1 MEQTQV
7 KTRSNTLEPVSFDK
21 ITARL
26 SSICSWQ
33 LDFKS
38 TPNMF
43 SIDWCAP
50 IKSVDPISISKKICA
65 RIYHGIPTSEL
76 DAMSAELCAAM
87 AINNPDYGKLAS
99 RIVVSNNQKVTPDN
113 LFGVIKL
120 SEENTDANGN
130 KSPLYHP
137 DVAAF
142 ITKWADILDDMIC
155 YDRDYDIDF
164 FGFKTLSR
172 SYLLKS
178 NGSIIERPQHLWM
191 RVAVFLH
198 APYSQK
204 IYIDAGDQESG
215 DQDSGDQDSG
225 GQESGDQNTHEF
237 IRMMLQPY
245 FDKIKE
251 TYDALSCKEFI
262 HATPTL
268 FHAGTPRPQC
278 SSCFLMG
285 TEDSVE
291 GIYKT
296 ISDAAMIS
304 KWAGGIGLHISNIR
318 ANGSYIRKTAGR
330 SLGIMP
336 MLKVYNDTARYI
348 NQSGRRNG
356 SFALYIEPWHAD
368 IFDFLDAKK
377 NQGAEEAR
385 ARDLFYAL
393 WIPDLFMQRVRDD
406 LNWCLM
412 CPDESPGLCDCYG
425 EEFETLYKSYESS
438 GKYRKELK
446 AREIWKAIIN
456 SQIETGTPYML
467 YKDAANSCSNQQNIG
482 MIKSSNLCVAPET
495 MILTDKG
502 QIEIQ
507 TLENQKI
514 NVWNG
519 HEFSEVVI
527 KQTNDCSKLI
537 TVELDDGS
545 ELTCTPYHKF
555 YIQKSYNKDNVDI
568 VEAQHLKK
576 DMKLIK
582 SEYPIIDQDQDLL
595 YSYTNGIFSGD
606 GTYYNNFDKEPIQC
620 KFKPLK
626 NQKYCDARK
635 RSEQSDEHK
644 HSEQCQGFSYA
655 KKARVTLYGDKIKLL
670 KHLEYKSHGDIK
682 DNRLN
687 VTLTEN
693 LKDKFFVPM
702 NYSMRSK
709 MEWLSGYSDADGCIA
724 RNGTNESLQIASI
737 HKEFLQKIK
746 LMLQTCGISCK
757 IKLLHDTR
765 TADLPDGKGGHKK
778 YNCKKIYRIL
788 IASCELQKLV
798 ELGFSPKR
806 LVINQ
811 RTPKRSATKFVKVK
825 NIIDN
830 ERYDKTF
837 CFTEP
842 KRNAGIFNGV
852 ITSQCTEILEYSDSK
867 EYAVCNL
874 ASVNLTQH
882 VKPNNKGIDEIS
894 RWQNI
899 VIITIDNC
907 QWCRLL
913 KALLNKYSIKY
924 TEYKLTRDKENNIE
938 WNGIGGNLMK
948 QYDLKKV
955 PQLFYNVDCHDC
967 HDYHD
972 LEQKGIINNL
982 DQDLD
987 TDEDEN
993 QDHSTD
999 LDEIKHIG
1007 GYDAVWNRIKPI
1019 FDYKG
1024 LYKNTQIITRNLN
1037 KIIDLNY
1044 YPVEETRISNLR
1056 HRPIGIGVQ
1065 GLADVFQLLRLPFGS
1080 HESRVLNAGIHETI
1094 SYAALS
1100 ESCNLAET
1108 TKPYETYEGSPL
1120 SRGLFQFDLWEKRGQ
1135 KREIQSLGLWNWDE
1149 LRERIKEHGVRNS
1162 LLLAPMPTAS
1172 TSQILGNNECFE
1184 PYTANVYT
1192 RRVLAGEFTVINRH
1206 LVNDLQCLDIQDDD
1220 MSSELVQYRGSVQN
1234 IDRIPGYFKDIYKTS
1249 WELKQKI
1256 LIDMARDRG
1265 FYICQSQSLNLFFE
1279 RPDYET
1285 LSKAHIYSWK
1295 SGLKTGSYYIRSK
1308 PALASQQFTV
1318 AVKKDSS
1325 TSQSSSQEPCEM
1337 CSA

>member
-38 TPNMF
+38 MPNMF

-113 LFGVIKL
+113 LTDVIKL

-215 DQDSGDQDSG
+215 DQESGDQESG
-225 GQESGDQNTHEF
+225 DQESGDQESGDQNTHEF

-482 MIKSSNLCVAPET
+482 MIKSSNLCS
-495 MILTDKG
+495 
-502 QIEIQ
+502 EI
-507 TLENQKI
+507 I
-514 NVWNG
+514 
-519 HEFSEVVI
+519 
-527 KQTNDCSKLI
+527 
-537 TVELDDGS
+537 
-545 ELTCTPYHKF
+545 
-555 YIQKSYNKDNVDI
+555 
-568 VEAQHLKK
+568 
-576 DMKLIK
+576 
-582 SEYPIIDQDQDLL
+582 
-595 YSYTNGIFSGD
+595 
-606 GTYYNNFDKEPIQC
+606 
-620 KFKPLK
+620 
-626 NQKYCDARK
+626 
-635 RSEQSDEHK
+635 
-644 HSEQCQGFSYA
+644 
-655 KKARVTLYGDKIKLL
+655 
-670 KHLEYKSHGDIK
+670 
-682 DNRLN
+682 
-687 VTLTEN
+687 
-693 LKDKFFVPM
+693 
-702 NYSMRSK
+702 
-709 MEWLSGYSDADGCIA
+709 
-724 RNGTNESLQIASI
+724 
-737 HKEFLQKIK
+737 
-746 LMLQTCGISCK
+746 
-757 IKLLHDTR
+757 
-765 TADLPDGKGGHKK
+765 
-778 YNCKKIYRIL
+778 
-788 IASCELQKLV
+788 
-798 ELGFSPKR
+798 
-806 LVINQ
+806 
-811 RTPKRSATKFVKVK
+811 
-825 NIIDN
+825 
-830 ERYDKTF
+830 
-837 CFTEP
+837 
-842 KRNAGIFNGV
+842 
-852 ITSQCTEILEYSDSK
+852 EYSDSK

-955 PQLFYNVDCHDC
+955 PQLFYNVDYHDC
-967 HDYHD
+967 HD

-982 DQDLD
+982 DQNQDLD
-987 TDEDEN
+987 P
-993 QDHSTD
+993 DHSTD

-1019 FDYKG
+1019 FDYEG

-1149 LRERIKEHGVRNS
+1149 LRERIIKHGVRNS

-1325 TSQSSSQEPCEM
+1325 TSQSSHEPCEM

>member
-1 MEQTQV
+1 
-7 KTRSNTLEPVSFDK
+7 
-21 ITARL
+21 
-26 SSICSWQ
+26 
-33 LDFKS
+33 
-38 TPNMF
+38 
-43 SIDWCAP
+43 
-50 IKSVDPISISKKICA
+50 
-65 RIYHGIPTSEL
+65 
-76 DAMSAELCAAM
+76 
-87 AINNPDYGKLAS
+87 
-99 RIVVSNNQKVTPDN
+99 
-113 LFGVIKL
+113 
-120 SEENTDANGN
+120 
-130 KSPLYHP
+130 
-137 DVAAF
+137 
-142 ITKWADILDDMIC
+142 
-155 YDRDYDIDF
+155 
-164 FGFKTLSR
+164 
-172 SYLLKS
+172 
-178 NGSIIERPQHLWM
+178 
-191 RVAVFLH
+191 
-198 APYSQK
+198 
-204 IYIDAGDQESG
+204 
-215 DQDSGDQDSG
+215 
-225 GQESGDQNTHEF
+225 
-237 IRMMLQPY
+237 
-245 FDKIKE
+245 
-251 TYDALSCKEFI
+251 
-262 HATPTL
+262 
-268 FHAGTPRPQC
+268 
-278 SSCFLMG
+278 
-285 TEDSVE
+285 
-291 GIYKT
+291 
-296 ISDAAMIS
+296 
-304 KWAGGIGLHISNIR
+304 
-318 ANGSYIRKTAGR
+318 
-330 SLGIMP
+330 
-336 MLKVYNDTARYI
+336 
-348 NQSGRRNG
+348 
-356 SFALYIEPWHAD
+356 
-368 IFDFLDAKK
+368 
-377 NQGAEEAR
+377 
-385 ARDLFYAL
+385 
-393 WIPDLFMQRVRDD
+393 MQRVRDD

-482 MIKSSNLCVAPET
+482 MIKSSNLCS
-495 MILTDKG
+495 
-502 QIEIQ
+502 EI
-507 TLENQKI
+507 I
-514 NVWNG
+514 
-519 HEFSEVVI
+519 
-527 KQTNDCSKLI
+527 
-537 TVELDDGS
+537 
-545 ELTCTPYHKF
+545 
-555 YIQKSYNKDNVDI
+555 
-568 VEAQHLKK
+568 
-576 DMKLIK
+576 
-582 SEYPIIDQDQDLL
+582 
-595 YSYTNGIFSGD
+595 
-606 GTYYNNFDKEPIQC
+606 
-620 KFKPLK
+620 
-626 NQKYCDARK
+626 
-635 RSEQSDEHK
+635 
-644 HSEQCQGFSYA
+644 
-655 KKARVTLYGDKIKLL
+655 
-670 KHLEYKSHGDIK
+670 
-682 DNRLN
+682 
-687 VTLTEN
+687 
-693 LKDKFFVPM
+693 
-702 NYSMRSK
+702 
-709 MEWLSGYSDADGCIA
+709 
-724 RNGTNESLQIASI
+724 
-737 HKEFLQKIK
+737 
-746 LMLQTCGISCK
+746 
-757 IKLLHDTR
+757 
-765 TADLPDGKGGHKK
+765 
-778 YNCKKIYRIL
+778 
-788 IASCELQKLV
+788 
-798 ELGFSPKR
+798 
-806 LVINQ
+806 
-811 RTPKRSATKFVKVK
+811 
-825 NIIDN
+825 
-830 ERYDKTF
+830 
-837 CFTEP
+837 
-842 KRNAGIFNGV
+842 
-852 ITSQCTEILEYSDSK
+852 EYSDSK

-955 PQLFYNVDCHDC
+955 PQLFYNVDYHDC
-967 HDYHD
+967 HD

-982 DQDLD
+982 DQNQDLD
-987 TDEDEN
+987 P
-993 QDHSTD
+993 DHSTD

-1019 FDYKG
+1019 FDYEG

-1149 LRERIKEHGVRNS
+1149 LRERIIKHGVRNS

-1325 TSQSSSQEPCEM
+1325 TSQSSHEPCEM